1 MSHATLIGAKL
12 HRTTLINTN
21 FNNANLTKAEIL
33 GSTIVNIGL
42 NRESKL
48 ISIAL
53 SENTISDC
61 DLSNLTFAGVSFFKS
76 EFTRVNFSGSQLVE
90 ADFTEATFTEV
101 NFTGANLRYADFS
114 SVTLSGAN
122 LSGAILTN
130 AFLDNAEL
138 AGADLSDVDLTD
150 VNLDGVD
157 LTHTRLPLGYV
168 QDTDAS
174 MIGEQNNLNLP
185 TDSIQFDT
193 LDIDESKLPGTC
205 FDYVMQEDSD
215 IIEQLLENI
224 DFFVLVFP
232 SDKEDF
238 KVICKT
244 REEIKL
250 ALNDISSIFYECT
263 GRFKRDTLP
272 DGRTVELRDKV
283 IGPIDETP
291 YVKILGVGGI
301 NIFID
306 IKEVN
311 ALLNSTERIFYAYP
325 KKEITHSISWNNI
338 YGRNPD
344 YISAYHCQ
352 NGSNLTIYTLK
363 VCKGDC
369 VISNHFRV

>member
-1 MSHATLIGAKL
+1 M
-12 HRTTLINTN
+12 
-21 FNNANLTKAEIL
+21 
-33 GSTIVNIGL
+33 
-42 NRESKL
+42 
-48 ISIAL
+48 
-53 SENTISDC
+53 
-61 DLSNLTFAGVSFFKS
+61 
-76 EFTRVNFSGSQLVE
+76 
-90 ADFTEATFTEV
+90 
-101 NFTGANLRYADFS
+101 
-114 SVTLSGAN
+114 
-122 LSGAILTN
+122 
-130 AFLDNAEL
+130 
-138 AGADLSDVDLTD
+138 
-150 VNLDGVD
+150 
-157 LTHTRLPLGYV
+157 
-168 QDTDAS
+168 
-174 MIGEQNNLNLP
+174 
-185 TDSIQFDT
+185 
-193 LDIDESKLPGTC
+193 
-205 FDYVMQEDSD
+205 
-215 IIEQLLENI
+215 
-224 DFFVLVFP
+224 
-232 SDKEDF
+232 
-238 KVICKT
+238 
-244 REEIKL
+244 